1 MPVDLPSLLLSLP
14 DGDDPTLWA
23 WVESEYRRLYV
34 GTGYRG
40 NRSTHD
46 GQAVSFFFDRA
57 EHAFRQSTDYQRHP
71 TQKTEI
77 ARERIARMAWIEPM
91 ISGQVEDS
99 ACWEVPSPTGR
110 KRPPNRIYIAWG
122 HEYCVWLE
130 PLGCDTK
137 WRFSTAYPCLRQQLR
152 GYCRSGRVVWDW
164 RKGKTPS
171 AAARG
176 PSKNVP

>member
-1 MPVDLPSLLLSLP
+1 MPVDLPSLLLPLP

-77 ARERIARMAWIEPM
+77 ARGTDRAHGVDRTNDQW
-91 ISGQVEDS
+91 
-99 ACWEVPSPTGR
+99 TGR
-110 KRPPNRIYIAWG
+110 RHRLLGSAQPDGSQAPT
-122 HEYCVWLE
+122 E
-130 PLGCDTK
+130 PDLHCLG
-137 WRFSTAYPCLRQQLR
+137 S
-152 GYCRSGRVVWDW
+152 
-164 RKGKTPS
+164 
-171 AAARG
+171 
-176 PSKNVP
+176 